1 MAVTAFRRAVF
12 LDKDGTLVHDVPYN
26 VDPDRLVL
34 TERACEG
41 LQLLQDQG
49 FALYVITN
57 QPGIAK
63 GLFDIAALKKVEARL
78 REMLKEGGVHLSGF
92 YYCPHSLDG
101 VIPDISIHCDCR
113 KPRSGMLLQAAGDHD
128 IDLSRSWMVGDI
140 LNDVEAGH
148 RAGCRTVLIDNGNE
162 TEWEVSPA
170 RTPDFTARDLYHAAC
185 EILSAEQMPAHRQKE
200 TLIHDVSGM
209 TSS

>member
-1 MAVTAFRRAVF
+1 MALTASRRAVF
-12 LDKDGTLVHDVPYN
+12 IDKDGTLVHDVPYN
-26 VDPDRLVL
+26 VDPDRIVL

-41 LQLLQDQG
+41 LKLLQDQG
-49 FALYVITN
+49 FTLHVITN

-63 GLFDIAALKKVEARL
+63 GFFDIVALEKVEARL
-78 REMLKEGGVHLSGF
+78 REMLKEGGVHLGGF
-92 YYCPHSLDG
+92 YYCPHSFDG

-162 TEWEVSPA
+162 TEWEMSPA
-170 RTPDFTARDLYHAAC
+170 RMPDFMVPNLYHAAC
-185 EILSAEQMPAHRQKE
+185 KILAAERMPPHRRANNRMRD
-200 TLIHDVSGM
+200 TSGV